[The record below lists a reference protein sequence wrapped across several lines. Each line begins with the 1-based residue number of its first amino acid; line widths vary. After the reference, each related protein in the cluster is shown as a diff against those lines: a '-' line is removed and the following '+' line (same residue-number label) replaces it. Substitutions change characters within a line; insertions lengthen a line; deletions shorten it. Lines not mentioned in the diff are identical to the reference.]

1 MRIPTPLSARHGA
14 AVLVVAGLLA
24 MTGCSSSSAP
34 GSSSAPPTSSPSASQ
49 STSSSVTSPSSTP
62 SQSPTSVATSDVPQA
77 ADVRAAAAAALHL
90 YTRTPNNLDDP
101 SAGYVWSSDP
111 TDPQVPLSA
120 QLRSRLAVLTARDW
134 FSDQHCGE
142 NYIDGNQVGLTRAPT
157 VVSAIGE
164 PGGTVQ
170 VVLRGYL
177 NSEHRDLIVVM
188 SEVDGSWLATDLRR
202 GHGADAS
209 IFSAQPA
216 C

>member
-1 MRIPTPLSARHGA
+1 MRIPAPLPTRHGA

-24 MTGCSSSSAP
+24 LTGCGSTSTP
-34 GSSSAPPTSSPSASQ
+34 GASSAPPSSSPS
-49 STSSSVTSPSSTP
+49 SSSVVTPSSTT
-62 SQSPTSVATSDVPQA
+62 SRSPTSVATSDVPQA
-77 ADVRAAAAAALHL
+77 PDVRAAAAAALHL
-90 YTRTPNNLDDP
+90 YTRTPNDVNDP

-111 TDPQVPLSA
+111 TDPQVPLST
-120 QLRSRLAVLTARDW
+120 QLRGRLAVLTARDW

-170 VVLRGYL
+170 VVVRGYL

-188 SEVDGSWLATDLRR
+188 SKVDGSWLATDLRR
-202 GHGADAS
+202 GHGSDAS
-209 IFSAQPA
+209 IFSTQPA